1 MFSLGEPQFEYLA
14 DNPFLVQRQVA
25 LAEDQMA
32 HMRERRCRIIHDID
46 DLLWEIPVDNPNVH
60 AHGSEL
66 LDDMKRAMRSAD
78 LVTAATEPLA
88 EALGQIGISAVVVN
102 PNLLDPVD
110 WRMMPKRAE
119 RKRLRIGWYGQR
131 NVHIEDLN
139 VIEAVVR
146 TLAHEV
152 DFVFYGDLPH
162 GLSQVQSNFEVYAAT
177 SIELFPTMLALLD
190 LDILLSPLAKN
201 RFNECKSNLRLLQAG
216 LLGYAVIATD
226 IEPHRTLP
234 VTRVANKPGI
244 WIRAIRDR
252 IGQIEAVRAEG
263 RLLESAVRERY
274 TINEASSARL
284 FEQWTGRAPILN

>member
-1 MFSLGEPQFEYLA
+1 MSSLGEPNFQYLSHS
-14 DNPFLVQRQVA
+14 PFLVQRLAA
-25 LAEDQMA
+25 LSEDQIALM
-32 HMRERRCRIIHDID
+32 HEQGCRIVHDID
-46 DLLWEIPVDNPNVH
+46 DLLWDIPADNPNVH
-60 AHGSEL
+60 ALSSEM

-88 EALGQIGISAVVVN
+88 AALGQIGIPAVVN
-102 PNLLDPVD
+102 PNLLDPAD
-110 WRMMPKRAE
+110 WRVTPKRAK

-146 TLAHEV
+146 KLAREV

-162 GLSQVQSNFEVYAAT
+162 GLAQVQSNFEVYAPT
-177 SIELFPTMLALLD
+177 SIDLFPTMLALLD

-234 VTRVANKPGI
+234 VTRLANKPGI
-244 WIRAIRDR
+244 WIRAIRER
-252 IGQIEAVRAEG
+252 IGQIETVRAEG
-263 RLLESAVRERY
+263 RLLECAVRERY

-284 FEQWTGRAPILN
+284 FEQWTGRAPTL